1 MISLICRSP
10 SYLIN
15 YLESCKLSC
24 NSCQIIITYMDI
36 HWSFSVS
43 SSLTS
48 LTPGSIPGLYAIFF
62 FRVSD
67 FYHSF
72 NLSPPAIIFFI
83 HTLYNKFYNK
93 FWFYSFP
100 LVSILYGFS
109 CWPYL
114 TYMVSCKLSCKLL
127 IITCVRFV
135 IICDGYLL
143 VITCKCSKKKFP
155 VIDEWWTGL
164 CRNMLLFRYLNN
176 DRFPFV

>member
-1 MISLICRSP
+1 MSISL
-10 SYLIN
+10 LFD
-15 YLESCKLSC
+15 KLSGKL
-24 NSCQIIITYMDI
+24 QVKLQ
-36 HWSFSVS
+36 F
-43 SSLTS
+43 
-48 LTPGSIPGLYAIFF
+48 
-62 FRVSD
+62 VSD
-67 FYHSF
+67 YNNVYGYSLVVFCLFFINFINSWFHSWTIRYLF
-72 NLSPPAIIFFI
+72 LSRFGFLSLFQSFPSCNIIVFFI
-83 HTLYNKFYNK
+83 HILYNKFYNK